1 MAKWPPTPVTPQTT
15 STGFRDPLVLFFP
28 LFECKNRKA
37 QSAAMDDTSIVMDD
51 HFRSSVKYILLSFVC
66 SVDFLLGDSLME

>member
-1 MAKWPPTPVTPQTT
+1 VASHTSDTT
-15 STGFRDPLVLFFP
+15 NNLHWFPRSSGAIFP